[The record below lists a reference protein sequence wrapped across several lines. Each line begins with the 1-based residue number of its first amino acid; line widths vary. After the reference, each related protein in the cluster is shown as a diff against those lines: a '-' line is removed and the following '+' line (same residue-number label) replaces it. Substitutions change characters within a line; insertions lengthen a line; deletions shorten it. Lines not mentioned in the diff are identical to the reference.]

1 MWKKIPEELPPLNE
15 KVLFYLSNFKAAVVG
30 VVTKHYDK
38 EGKKDYYSL
47 EITFI
52 WANEHNGC
60 ETDCRIGPLRNAS
73 HWTELPNF
81 MNTKKEDIE
90 EEICR
95 FEMMDME

>member
-1 MWKKIPEELPPLNE
+1 MWKKIPEELPPLCE
-15 KVLFYLSNFKAAVVG
+15 EVLFYIPNFKTTVVG
-30 VVTKHYDK
+30 IMIKHYNK

-47 EITFI
+47 EIVFA
-52 WANEHNGC
+52 WANKDDQR
-60 ETDCRIGPLRNAS
+60 ETDNRVGPLRNAS